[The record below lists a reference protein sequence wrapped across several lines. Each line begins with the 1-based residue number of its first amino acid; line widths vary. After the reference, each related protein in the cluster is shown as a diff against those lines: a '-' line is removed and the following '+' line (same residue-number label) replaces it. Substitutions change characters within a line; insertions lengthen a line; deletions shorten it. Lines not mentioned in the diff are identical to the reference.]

1 MVGQK
6 ILDVLFARK
15 KKSRTESRFINLK
28 AVVSKFNRNRNH
40 ENWCNFKFK
49 RNYSINLLRKKA
61 KQYCKNLTVKNAMDN
76 QTFWK
81 SVKPYFSD
89 KGSNSRRITL
99 LENESILTDDKNIVK
114 P

>member
-1 MVGQK
+1 
-6 ILDVLFARK
+6 
-15 KKSRTESRFINLK
+15 
-28 AVVSKFNRNRNH
+28 
-40 ENWCNFKFK
+40 
-49 RNYSINLLRKKA
+49 
-61 KQYCKNLTVKNAMDN
+61 MDN

-99 LENESILTDDKNIVK
+99 LGNESILTDDKDIVK

>member
-1 MVGQK
+1 
-6 ILDVLFARK
+6 
-15 KKSRTESRFINLK
+15 
-28 AVVSKFNRNRNH
+28 
-40 ENWCNFKFK
+40 
-49 RNYSINLLRKKA
+49 
-61 KQYCKNLTVKNAMDN
+61 MDN

-99 LENESILTDDKNIVK
+99 LDDKDIVK